1 MIARLAL
8 VLAAGALLAT
18 PLSAEPRP
26 GGADLPAVESFHAG
40 EFAFR
45 VVWPA
50 GARRVPGLLAEL
62 DRAARVERRSYFGIM
77 DGQGS
82 GGAVRFERGARERFA
97 SDRLASLVVETRT
110 DGDTVWARPL
120 TWDLALDRAV
130 GWRELLADAEPGSAG
145 LRILTAFATARAGA
159 APLRRVGL
167 RELRDVAGW
176 VAPHLDAMPGFT
188 LVPAGEPGRIAGL
201 TLHVGERSGFGI
213 AGGFEV
219 FVPAAA
225 IAPFM
230 REPYRSLTG
239 GEPRHGDPAIR
250 RAPDEAWRGLP
261 AFMIGP
267 DQAPSPVLTLHGEA
281 PASFAGPDGFDV
293 VLYAEGVARAPLR
306 ARARIGGDLAPA
318 GIAHATQPFSVTFET
333 RDALTNSCRGEVL
346 HLVPGP
352 GSAARAAGLAPL
364 ALPVPIKAACEGV
377 DG

>member
-26 GGADLPAVESFHAG
+26 GGADLPAVESFQAG

-145 LRILTAFATARAGA
+145 LRILTASRRPGRAPRPCGAWGSGSCATWRAGSRRTSTRCRALPWSRPGSPAGSPASRCMWASARAS
-159 APLRRVGL
+159 
-167 RELRDVAGW
+167 E
-176 VAPHLDAMPGFT
+176 
-188 LVPAGEPGRIAGL
+188 
-201 TLHVGERSGFGI
+201 S
-213 AGGFEV
+213 
-219 FVPAAA
+219 
-225 IAPFM
+225 
-230 REPYRSLTG
+230 
-239 GEPRHGDPAIR
+239 
-250 RAPDEAWRGLP
+250 
-261 AFMIGP
+261 
-267 DQAPSPVLTLHGEA
+267 
-281 PASFAGPDGFDV
+281 
-293 VLYAEGVARAPLR
+293 
-306 ARARIGGDLAPA
+306 
-318 GIAHATQPFSVTFET
+318 
-333 RDALTNSCRGEVL
+333 
-346 HLVPGP
+346 
-352 GSAARAAGLAPL
+352 
-364 ALPVPIKAACEGV
+364 
-377 DG
+377 